1 MRRWMIRITV
11 ILVVLAAAALIAIQ
25 AVLMSDIPGNF
36 LVRELD
42 ETTGL
47 RWSISELSIR
57 WNGQARLEGVTA
69 SLPEDDTPFFTAST
83 AIVSHTALL
92 RLLNGADVNVHSI
105 AVADAALTWRED
117 VRGQSTF
124 ERAIAII
131 NAHQASD
138 PAEPSTRPIPIPA
151 IAITRTQ
158 VLHEHAGVTTTLG
171 LLAFDGKPDSSRY
184 TFEGALGELN
194 TFQGSI
200 VLAEPFTHSLD
211 VDLPSPVAVMG
222 PLLPNLPPNL
232 ALRGQWNGDFTEGLA
247 GRLAI
252 HSLDADRFHVTG
264 PVNFA
269 SRFTGGSSITTLTPE
284 QVTITDRDSGR
295 RATIASGNIEITP
308 DTIRAER
315 LLLAHDDLRG
325 EAEGLWNLASTDGSA
340 SVRWVTLSSSD
351 STASSITHQG
361 DLDLHLDLNAL
372 RGVTASLTIAS
383 TGSVDT
389 FSWSTQVN
397 SNLSGPDLSRIRATI
412 DFAALNLTAR
422 DQSLQLDGAAL
433 TVSFEDPVLHLESLS
448 VPNADVKVTGT
459 FTPKSMEWT
468 VDLRASE
475 IDHPWNVHLPGTLRL
490 TASGASD
497 RIHINALRFETP
509 SFTLDASGDYLPD
522 NAEPLDAHA
531 SITLPSLPVALDTVA
546 RLSAQSLDTPLACGV
561 GAVALTTTL
570 RGSLDPLFLR
580 SSGTLLVDQLS
591 FDFAQPITT
600 ILPFAGNIT
609 DGVTQVT
616 LFPTAIANGSLGV
629 VATIEPAGVSHL
641 HAEAEAFSLDALVPN
656 AAAAITS
663 LGILSTSLDAHW
675 PAADGSNFEL
685 SGPFTIRSL
694 DTDYVD
700 IDEASGRIEG
710 TQSALNISHIAI
722 RSGPASASGDAD
734 LDLVT
739 QVADA
744 RIRFQD
750 WPFKYDPAQLSAR
763 LTGTTEVALKTA
775 WSFDAATADLLAVI
789 AHAGRPL
796 GEFNLRGDI
805 DTKAV
810 TVRGMDATLLGGT
823 ARGSG
828 RFPFANW
835 RNAEGTVE
843 LSGIDLDPLNNLA
856 TLPGR
861 FVGVMN
867 GAASISP
874 SKDERAPG
882 PVKVDVALTMPGAT
896 FGALSIG
903 SINGLLYVGGDD
915 ITLDKLTTNIADGSI
930 EVWAKLSQHTGEN
943 LVRFDASFER
953 LDLNQI
959 ARAFQPDAASLPGR
973 LSGTVAA
980 GGYVGLPHRFYGRST
995 VRITDS
1001 DLANIRAISTVYNAL
1016 ELGSPEPAPA
1026 GYGEA
1031 RINLEG
1037 DSLVLR
1043 RLTYF
1048 NRGTE
1053 VRANVVIEDIT
1064 AGMQSPIRGTA
1075 AGAAR
1080 PLKDVRLPFLAEF
1093 DRALATFQ
1101 SDSAVVRIGGTLE
1114 APDLELVPLSDVTA
1128 PLRRNLL
1135 NAIGKDQPPPATD
1148 AGTMPPP

>member
-1 MRRWMIRITV
+1 MRRWLIRITV

-25 AVLMSDIPGNF
+25 AVLMSDIPRNF

-92 RLLNGADVNVHSI
+92 RLLTGADVNVHSI
-105 AVADAALTWRED
+105 TVADAALTWRDD

-131 NAHQASD
+131 NAHQAS
-138 PAEPSTRPIPIPA
+138 EPGEHSTRTIPIPA
-151 IAITRTQ
+151 ISVTRTK

-171 LLAFDGKPDSSRY
+171 VLAFDGKSDSSRY
-184 TFEGALGELN
+184 TFDGALGELN
-194 TFQGSI
+194 TFQGRI
-200 VLAEPFTHSLD
+200 VLAKPFTHTLH
-211 VDLPSPVAVMG
+211 VDLRSAVAVMG
-222 PLLPNLPPNL
+222 PLLLDLPPNL
-232 ALRGQWNGDFTEGLA
+232 ALRAQWNGDFTDGLA

-252 HSLDADRFHVTG
+252 HSLDADRFRITG
-264 PVNFA
+264 PINVA
-269 SRFTGGSSITTLTPE
+269 SRFTGPSPVTTLTPE

-295 RATIASGNIEITP
+295 KATIASGDIEITP

-315 LLLAHDDLRG
+315 LLLAHDDVRA

-340 SVRWVTLSSSD
+340 SVRWLTLSSSD
-351 STASSITHQG
+351 STASSLTHQG
-361 DLDLHLDLNAL
+361 DLDLHLDLDAL
-372 RGVTASLTIAS
+372 RGVTASLTIAT
-383 TGSVDT
+383 TGSVNT
-389 FSWSTQVN
+389 FFWSTRAT
-397 SNLSGPDLSRIRATI
+397 SNLAGPDLSHLRATI
-412 DFAALNLTAR
+412 DFAALYLSAQ
-422 DQSLQLDGAAL
+422 DQSLRLDGAAL
-433 TVSFEDPVLHLESLS
+433 SLSFEDSVLHLQSLS

-459 FTPKSMEWT
+459 LTPKSMEWT
-468 VDLRASE
+468 VDLHASE
-475 IDHPWNVHLPGTLRL
+475 IDHPIAVQLPGTVRL

-497 RIHINALRFETP
+497 RIHVDVLRFETA
-509 SFTLDASGDYLPD
+509 SFTLNAFGDYLPD
-522 NAEPLDAHA
+522 SEEPLDAHA

-546 RLSAQSLDTPLACGV
+546 RLSAQSLDAPLACGV

-570 RGSLDPLFLR
+570 RGSLSPLSVR
-580 SSGTLLVDQLS
+580 SSGTLLADQLS

-600 ILPFAGNIT
+600 IVGFAGNIT

-616 LFPTAIANGSLGV
+616 LFPTAIADGSLGV
-629 VATIEPAGVSHL
+629 VATIDPGGVSHL
-641 HAEAEAFSLDALVPN
+641 HAEAEVLSLDALIPN
-656 AAAAITS
+656 ASPAITS
-663 LGILSTSLDAHW
+663 FGTLSTSLDAHW
-675 PAADGSNFEL
+675 PAADGSKFEL
-685 SGPFTIRSL
+685 SGPFTIRAL

-700 IDEASGRIEG
+700 IEEGSGRIEG
-710 TQSALNISHIAI
+710 TQADLHISQLDI

-739 QVADA
+739 RAADA
-744 RIRFQD
+744 RIRFHE
-750 WPFKYDPAQLSAR
+750 WPFEYEPAHLTAR
-763 LTGTTEVALKTA
+763 LTGTTQVALKDG

-796 GEFNLRGDI
+796 GDFNLRGDV
-805 DTKAV
+805 DTNAI
-810 TVRGMDATLLGGT
+810 TLRGMDASLLGGT

-828 RFPFANW
+828 TFPFADW
-835 RNAEGTVE
+835 RNAQGTVE
-843 LSGIDLDPLNNLA
+843 LLGIDLHPLNDLA

-861 FVGVMN
+861 FAGVVN
-867 GAASISP
+867 GVASISP
-874 SKDERAPG
+874 SKDKRAPG

-903 SINGLLYVGGDD
+903 SVNGLLYLGGDE
-915 ITLDKLTTNIADGSI
+915 ITLEKLTTNIADGSI
-930 EVWAKLSQHTGEN
+930 EVWGKLSQRAGEN
-943 LVRFDASFER
+943 LVRLDLSFEGI
-953 LDLNQI
+953 DVNQL
-959 ARAFQPDAASLPGR
+959 ARTFQPDSASVPGR
-973 LSGTVAA
+973 ISGKVAA
-980 GGYVGLPHRFYGRST
+980 GGYIGLPHRLYGNST
-995 VRITDS
+995 VRITES

-1016 ELGSPEPAPA
+1016 ELGSPEPAPT

-1080 PLKDVRLPFLAEF
+1080 PLKDVRLPFLAEI

-1101 SDSAVVRIGGTLE
+1101 SDSAVVRIGGTLQ
-1114 APDLELVPLSDVTA
+1114 APELQLVPLSDVTA

-1135 NAIGKDQPPPATD
+1135 NAIGKDQPPPAND